1 MARDVGAI
9 SLRNLTAADAVAY
22 REIRLAA
29 LRDAPTA
36 FGSDY
41 HENVDMPLSHFESR
55 IGATNDHFI
64 RVAEA
69 HGGMVGTLGLRRED
83 GTKRGHIA
91 LLWGMYVEPSA
102 RNRGIGG
109 LLLTDV
115 LTAARQLKGLEI
127 IELSVVVG
135 NESARRLYD
144 AHGFVTY
151 GVEPRALKI
160 DGRYY
165 DEAHM
170 ALEL

>member
-1 MARDVGAI
+1 MTT
-9 SLRNLTAADAVAY
+9 LRNLTRADALAY

-55 IGATNDHFI
+55 IGTTDDHFI

-69 HGGMVGTLGLRRED
+69 DGVMVGTLGFRRDD
-83 GTKRGHIA
+83 GTKRRHVG
-91 LLWGMYVEPSA
+91 LLWGMFVVPAA
-102 RNRGIGG
+102 RMRGVGR
-109 LLLTDV
+109 LLLADV
-115 LTAARQLKGLEI
+115 LENVRTLPGLEL

-144 AHGFVTY
+144 SFGFVTY
-151 GVEPRALKI
+151 GVETKALKI